1 MTDSKKPIQSSP
13 IFDALDE
20 ALDDSGDDAKE
31 DMVVEVVSAV
41 WYGFDDAD
49 AIDARIDE
57 YVALATLDPLDIE
70 KVRAIAAKE
79 FAKKRIAEAGWPL
92 ITDCDRLDRA
102 FVRLHELGIC
112 AVHLAGATVQDG
124 LSIVSDMLS
133 DEDIPEDRY
142 HGFCFYHSQDLDHAL
157 DGEDLLLAFG
167 FVEGD
172 ESPEQAQVEVGRLIC
187 EALRHEGLKV
197 DWSGTVDER
206 IALPQMQWQR
216 RSPD

>member
-1 MTDSKKPIQSSP
+1 MTDSKQPIRSSP
-13 IFDALDE
+13 IFEALDE
-20 ALDDSGDDAKE
+20 ALDDSVDEATEEKLE
-31 DMVVEVVSAV
+31 EVVSLV
-41 WYGFDDAD
+41 WYGFESPES
-49 AIDARIDE
+49 IDATIDE
-57 YVALATLDPLDIE
+57 DAAGGDAFDTGKVKAT
-70 KVRAIAAKE
+70 AARE
-79 FAKKRIAEAGWPL
+79 LAKKRRAEAGWPRT
-92 ITDCDRLDRA
+92 TDCDRLDRA

-112 AVHLAGATVQDG
+112 AVHLAGVTVQDG

-167 FVEGD
+167 FVESD

-197 DWSGTVDER
+197 DWNGTVHER